1 MSISAVSTASSNIAL
16 ASSLQTAELVVGILE
31 QGQQNLQQLAS
42 QIAPPPQAPT
52 PTLDGTGATVNRSV

>member
-16 ASSLQTAELVVGILE
+16 ASSLQSAELVVGILE

-42 QIAPPPQAPT
+42 QIAPPPPPPT
-52 PTLDGTGATVNRSV
+52 PTLDGTGTSVNRSV